1 MKFIPIFVVSNK
13 AKITVMKRI
22 LITLTALLLSTG
34 AFAQLI
40 ANKTDKKFTMGL
52 DFFNDFQLATSD
64 NWDARMLNQ
73 GFSCALTY
81 NFPLGE
87 SKKHTVSV
95 GLGYTGHNYFS
106 FSRIVDPYAETYV
119 YDTCRVDGE
128 KVDGFKRFKVNC
140 NYIDIPIELRF
151 RIKNA
156 WKIGVGFKVGY
167 MVNAKTKYVGNNE
180 DGIKIHEKECYINNV
195 EKLAYTAT
203 LRVGYK
209 WVSAYA
215 ALQLNPVFTVGH
227 NAPEFMPLS
236 VGVTFAPF

>member
-1 MKFIPIFVVSNK
+1 MKFIPIFAVSK
-13 AKITVMKRI
+13 EAKHITMKKI
-22 LITLTALLLSTG
+22 LITLVALSLSTG

-40 ANKTDKKFTMGL
+40 ANKTDKRFTMGI
-52 DFFNDFQLATSD
+52 DIFNDFQLSTPD
-64 NWDARMLNQ
+64 NWDARLFNQ

-87 SKKHTVSV
+87 SKKHTVSI

-106 FSRIVDPYAETYV
+106 YSRIVNPYA
-119 YDTCRVDGE
+119 DTIQLIQYREDG
-128 KVDGFKRFKVNC
+128 KAVDGFKRYKVNC

-151 RIKNA
+151 RIKDA

-167 MVNAKTKYVGNNE
+167 MVNAKTKFVGNND
-180 DGIKIHEKECYINNV
+180 DGVKIREKYCYINNV

-209 WVSAYA
+209 WVSVFTAF
-215 ALQLNPVFTVGH
+215 QLVPVFEVGH
-227 NAPEFMPLS
+227 NAPKIMPLS

>member
-1 MKFIPIFVVSNK
+1 MKK
-13 AKITVMKRI
+13 TLLTI
-22 LITLTALLLSTG
+22 LALALTTG

-52 DFFNDFQLATSD
+52 DFFNDFQLNTPD
-64 NWDARMLNQ
+64 NWDARMFNQ

-87 SKKHTVSV
+87 SKKHTVSI

-106 FSRIVDPYAETYV
+106 YSRIVNPYA
-119 YDTCRVDGE
+119 DTIQLVQYRD
-128 KVDGFKRFKVNC
+128 VDGFKRYKVNC
-140 NYIDIPIELRF
+140 NYIDIPVELRF
-151 RIKNA
+151 RIKDS

-167 MVNAKTKYVGNNE
+167 MVMAKTKFVGNNE
-180 DGIKIHEKECYINNV
+180 DDIKIREKLCYIKNV
-195 EKLAYTAT
+195 EKLAYTVT

-209 WVSAYA
+209 WVSLFT
-215 ALQLNPVFTVGH
+215 ALQLNPVFSVGH
-227 NAPEFMPLS
+227 EAPNIMPLS

>member
-1 MKFIPIFVVSNK
+1 MVAV
-13 AKITVMKRI
+13 
-22 LITLTALLLSTG
+22 LLSTC

-40 ANKTDKKFTMGL
+40 ANKTDNKVTMGL
-52 DFFNDFQLATSD
+52 DFFNDFQLSTSD

-87 SKKHTVSV
+87 SKKHTIGI

-106 FSRIVDPYAETYV
+106 YSRIMNPYSAS
-119 YDTCRVDGE
+119 DTLQIVQYRD
-128 KVDGFKRFKVNC
+128 VDGFKRYKVNC
-140 NYIDIPIELRF
+140 NYIDLPIELRF
-151 RIKNA
+151 RIKDA

-167 MVNAKTKYVGNNE
+167 LVNAKTKFVGNND
-180 DGIKIHEKECYINNV
+180 DGVRIHEKLCYINNV
-195 EKLAYTAT
+195 EKFAYTAT

-209 WVSAYA
+209 WVSAFC
-215 ALQLNPVFTVGH
+215 ALQLVPVFEVGQE
-227 NAPEFMPLS
+227 APNILPLS